1 MQDNNIDV
9 FISDAE
15 IEYFELSKPISD
27 QTWDEFVR
35 ERKAI
40 SLEFSRK
47 FNFNLILSEPTIV
60 SLIASIAKELSHH
73 TGKAVRH
80 PTKQQ
85 LNCLFANLYRQHRIH
100 PEMWTRVSRRNQK
113 PIPTRFNPSGV
124 NWKTIARLTDALE
137 EID

>member
-1 MQDNNIDV
+1 MYDNNIDV

-15 IEYFELSKPISD
+15 NEYFELSKPISD

-47 FNFNLILSEPTIV
+47 FNLNIVLSEPTIV
-60 SLIASIAKELSHH
+60 SLIDSVAKELSHH
-73 TGKAVRH
+73 TGKEIRQ

-85 LNCLFANLYRQHRIH
+85 LNCLFADLFAKNLRKPNGARGRY
-100 PEMWTRVSRRNQK
+100 WFRRYV
-113 PIPTRFNPSGV
+113 PAGS
-124 NWKTIARLTDALE
+124 LD
-137 EID
+137 